1 APEAPPAGAAPRGR
15 GAPPLGRS
23 ASWLAQ
29 AFLCTAR
36 ENVRATLAACSRGL
50 DALDEHRL
58 SLGATELRAQALAVP
73 GGRPPDD
80 EELVAELAA
89 LRDVVRRLEAAR
101 TGDLPLAPLARER
114 QRLEAAVRAPTMR
127 THAAG
132 PQPRATGHDR
142 SMNLDALFAVLEATR
157 LVELVPVDV
166 APHALAPGQPRA

>member
-58 SLGATELRAQALAVP
+58 SLGATELRAHATTH
-73 GGRPPDD
+73 G
-80 EELVAELAA
+80 AELAMVAQREA
-89 LRDVVRRLEAAR
+89 LRRGDARRL
-101 TGDLPLAPLARER
+101 LAWSER
-114 QRLEAAVRAPTMR
+114 WGATARAPPR
-127 THAAG
+127 RG
-132 PQPRATGHDR
+132 P
-142 SMNLDALFAVLEATR
+142 
-157 LVELVPVDV
+157 
-166 APHALAPGQPRA
+166 